1 MKDHDRV
8 LRIRLRFA
16 ALQQP
21 IINENTLRMQTI
33 LIYLIASVVI
43 FISGCTI
50 HIPDVQQGNVL
61 EPAVLAQLHPG
72 LSKKQVKFLMG
83 TPIIQD
89 AFHPE
94 RWDYVY
100 LFSSQ
105 DSKTIR
111 QRVTIFFDHDT
122 LSRIETDGIDL
133 PKAAPATKQAP
144 KG

>member
-8 LRIRLRFA
+8 LRIRLTFA

-21 IINENTLRMQTI
+21 IIIEITLRMQTI